1 MGVQPDSVAHLAPAV
16 QRAAGLPKEKRMAL
30 LRHDRW
36 IGYPRARQV
45 LDRLNDFLNWP
56 ARQRMPNGLI
66 IGPTNNGK
74 SMLIEKFRQSRMRRG
89 VGSGRMDAETLP
101 IMAVQTPSEPSV
113 ARFYSILLTA
123 AGAPL
128 RRACAQMSWSIS
140 VCGFCGRS
148 EPAS

>member
-89 VGSGRMDAETLP
+89 VGWMPKRC
-101 IMAVQTPSEPSV
+101 PSWPCKHHRSPLSPG
-113 ARFYSILLTA
+113 SIQ
-123 AGAPL
+123 
-128 RRACAQMSWSIS
+128 C
-140 VCGFCGRS
+140 C
-148 EPAS
+148 